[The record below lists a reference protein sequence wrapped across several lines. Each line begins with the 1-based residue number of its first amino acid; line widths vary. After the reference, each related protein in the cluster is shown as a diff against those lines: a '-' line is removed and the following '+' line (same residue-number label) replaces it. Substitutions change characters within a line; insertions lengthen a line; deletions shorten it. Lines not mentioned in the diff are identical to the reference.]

1 MNKKPITKWLY
12 WFTFAVA
19 LIAFYKVLDQFTNII
34 NFFSSLIHLL
44 MPFILAIIIAYL
56 FYMPVKKFE
65 HLYKK
70 IKMKEKPATI
80 LSVFTVYII
89 AIALIVLLI
98 NCVIPPIRDSI
109 KDLGNALPDYY
120 NKAIEMFEDAKNSP
134 ILENVDVDSVVD
146 ELKGFDIKTL
156 VKTENIGQ
164 YINKVMELAS
174 AIFSIFVM
182 LIVSVYILLERK
194 DIKKFFIRFVRAV
207 FKKRETQDSVLI
219 YVRKTNEIFI
229 NFIYCQIFDG
239 ILVGIITAI
248 AMSIMGVKYGV
259 LLGIIIGVFNIIPY
273 FGAIIAIG
281 GTILITILT
290 GGLEQAIVLAI
301 TLIALQQI
309 DSNIINPKILGEGLK
324 ISPILVIFAV
334 TVGGHYFGVL
344 GMFLAVPIA
353 AVMKILVNDYI
364 EIKNKKEIKPN
375 S

>member
-12 WFTFAVA
+12 WFTFAIS

-34 NFFSSLIHLL
+34 NFLGSLIKLL
-44 MPFILAIIIAYL
+44 MPFILATIIAYL
-56 FYMPVKKFE
+56 FYMPVKKVE
-65 HLYKK
+65 ILYKK
-70 IKMKEKPATI
+70 LKMNDKLATI

-89 AIALIVLLI
+89 AIALIILLI
-98 NCVIPPIRDSI
+98 NCVIPPIIDSV
-109 KDLGNALPDYY
+109 KELGSALPDYY
-120 NKAIEMFEDAKNSP
+120 NKAIEMFEDAKNNP
-134 ILENVDVDSVVD
+134 ALENVDVDSLID
-146 ELKGFDIKTL
+146 EMKGFDVKSLIK
-156 VKTENIGQ
+156 VENIGQ
-164 YINKVMELAS
+164 YIDKVMELAS
-174 AIFSIFVM
+174 AVFNIFVM

-194 DIKKFFIRFVRAV
+194 EIKQFFIRLIKAIFD
-207 FKKRETQDSVLI
+207 KKETQESVLQ

-229 NFIYCQIFDG
+229 NFIYCQILDG
-239 ILVGIITAI
+239 ILIGIITSI
-248 AMSIMGVKYGV
+248 AMSIMGVKYAV
-259 LLGIIIGVFNIIPY
+259 LLGVIIGVFNIIPY

-290 GGLEQAIVLAI
+290 GGINQAIAVAI

-364 EIKNKKEIKPN
+364 EIKNKKEIVN
-375 S
+375 Q